1 MAAATPPPPPPP
13 VAPAAPLR
21 TPTKATRLTRDQ
33 RRSHFLDTA
42 AAMISEHGAESVTME
57 GVAARAGV
65 SKALGYRYF
74 ANRDDLLVD
83 VFDREM
89 EVLDQRIAVAVAT
102 EDHLE
107 GRLHA
112 IVHVWLDLIIERGA
126 LLGSLQRSKLIEG
139 PVEARRLARQADA
152 EEQLAQLILDD
163 HPMPHDDAL
172 LVAAVLLSGADGA
185 LRLWIERR
193 WSRRY
198 LSEHLVHIALG
209 AIEALTP

>member
-1 MAAATPPPPPPP
+1 MAAAAPPPPPLPVSSPP
-13 VAPAAPLR
+13 KPA
-21 TPTKATRLTRDQ
+21 RLTGDQ

-42 AAMISEHGAESVTME
+42 AAMIAESGAESVTME

-74 ANRDDLLVD
+74 ANRDELLID

-89 EVLDQRIAVAVAT
+89 QVLDERVARALASET
-102 EDHLE
+102 QLE
-107 GRLHA
+107 GRLRA
-112 IVHVWLDLIIERGA
+112 TIEVWLDLIIERGA

-139 PVEARRLARQADA
+139 PVEERRLARIADA
-152 EEQLAQLILDD
+152 EEQLARFVLDD

-185 LRLWIERR
+185 LRLWIEHR

-198 LSEHLVHIALG
+198 LSDHLVRIALG
-209 AIEALTP
+209 AIEALAP